1 MCVWGGRGAS
11 GTLSILCIAV
21 VVVVI
26 IVGLSAIPLPLASCW
41 TLSDPAPARAPDH
54 TLAIAPI
61 ASRVPASREIV
72 RRIVELFVFFS
83 ICNCYFFCIFYLF
96 LLLHLQALRLHLQAS
111 REIVRR
117 IVVLFNCFNF
127 QLSFVLQL
135 FFIFATAIAV
145 GSRGK
150 ATMLFVRDGRLHLV

>member
-1 MCVWGGRGAS
+1 MVIVLLHPLDNSNGN
-11 GTLSILCIAV
+11 V
-21 VVVVI
+21 VYI
-26 IVGLSAIPLPLASCW
+26 QFPLTQVRP
-41 TLSDPAPARAPDH
+41 DPAPARAPDH
-54 TLAIAPI
+54 TVFPLAIAPI
-61 ASRVPASREIV
+61 ASREIV

-83 ICNCYFFCIFYLF
+83 ICNCYLFCIFYLF

-117 IVVLFNCFNF
+117 IVVLFNFFNF

-145 GSRGK
+145 GSRGQ
-150 ATMLFVRDGRLHLV
+150 AAVSRGVYP